1 MSRRSTRI
9 RDLQRRHSAVAE
21 DGNGVN
27 VETSNS
33 NNERNVATNV
43 YTNMEVDPVN
53 NSPEH
58 IYGGNT
64 ATTITNYHDRRRP
77 ASVLTPANT
86 NRRSSRRRRSS
97 NNNDNVV
104 TPANNIYTTPN
115 SNIRSI
121 RYGAHDPFI
130 STGLRTGRRYNL
142 NYFRQ

>member
-1 MSRRSTRI
+1 MPRRSTRI
-9 RDLQRRHSAVAE
+9 RDLQQRHSAGAE

-27 VETSNS
+27 VETSSS

-43 YTNMEVDPVN
+43 YTNMDVEPVN

-58 IYGGNT
+58 IIGGNT

-86 NRRSSRRRRSS
+86 IRRSTRRHRSS

-104 TPANNIYTTPN
+104 TPANTNYITPN
-115 SNIRSI
+115 SDIRSI
-121 RYGAHDPFI
+121 RY
-130 STGLRTGRRYNL
+130 
-142 NYFRQ
+142 

>member
-1 MSRRSTRI
+1 MPRRSTRI
-9 RDLQRRHSAVAE
+9 HDLQRPHSAVAE

-43 YTNMEVDPVN
+43 YTNMHVDPVN

-58 IYGGNT
+58 INGGNT

-86 NRRSSRRRRSS
+86 NRRSSRRRHSS
-97 NNNDNVV
+97 NSNDNVV
-104 TPANNIYTTPN
+104 TPANNNYTTPN
-115 SNIRSI
+115 STVRSI
-121 RYGAHDPFI
+121 RYTAHNPSV
-130 STGLRTGRRYNL
+130 STGSYTGRRYNL
-142 NYFRQ
+142 N